1 MLKVIYSKVWEWDN
15 DANNFFFGTDPMYY
29 YFSIIIGQVFLQL
42 ETNLNKTKKRTRAD
56 LCLLEGNKVIWI
68 KAGLCYGLQET
79 RKNSPFRRNVS
90 QIFFAPFFILKY

>member
-1 MLKVIYSKVWEWDN
+1 MRQ
-15 DANNFFFGTDPMYY
+15 FFGTDPMYY
-29 YFSIIIGQVFLQL
+29 FFSIIIGQVFLQL